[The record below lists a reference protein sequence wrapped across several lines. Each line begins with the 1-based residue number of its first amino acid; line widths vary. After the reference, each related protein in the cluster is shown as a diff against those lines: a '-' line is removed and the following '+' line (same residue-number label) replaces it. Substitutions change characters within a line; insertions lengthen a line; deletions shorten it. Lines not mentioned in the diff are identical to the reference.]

1 MSDISGIDSR
11 IVDMYLKGYSIKS
24 IVDYVFKYSN
34 RNVPKNYSFGNSFVV
49 NKKKYSRLDCDF
61 YVSRVILNYN
71 RYRHYIV

>member
-49 NKKKYSRLDCDF
+49 NKKNIVALT
-61 YVSRVILNYN
+61 VICMFLGLFLIIID
-71 RYRHYIV
+71 IVII

>member
-49 NKKKYSRLDCDF
+49 NKKKY
-61 YVSRVILNYN
+61 VSRVILNYN